1 MMLAGLLLVGC
12 GQDQGG
18 TGDATG
24 GAPAEGATTVPAAS
38 QLTVTARADDT
49 AAAKTWTLTCDPSGG
64 DHPDP
69 AKACAALDQAKD
81 PYAPVPEDAICTEIY
96 GGPQTATITGT
107 WNGAPVNA
115 TYSRA
120 DGCELARWQALAPVF
135 PIGAAAAGG

>member
-1 MMLAGLLLVGC
+1 MMLAGLLVGC
-12 GQDQGG
+12 GQEQGG
-18 TGDATG
+18 TGDGAG

-38 QLTVTARADDT
+38 QLTVTARADG
-49 AAAKTWTLTCDPSGG
+49 AAAARTWKLTCDPSGG

-69 AKACAALDQAKD
+69 ARACAALDKAKD
-81 PYAPVPEDAICTEIY
+81 PYAPVPEDAICTKIY

-135 PIGAAAAGG
+135 PTGAAAAGR